1 MELKEKFK
9 LKDEFGKET
18 TYDVLFTF
26 DNEETNKSYV
36 VYTDNSLDDEGNVQV
51 YASVYHPNSDN
62 NNLDPVETEK
72 EWQIIDNILE
82 TIQEE
87 VKKQTEETNKE

>member
-36 VYTDNSLDDEGNVQV
+36 VYTDNSLDDEILNQIDEKIQ
-51 YASVYHPNSDN
+51 SLESDN
-62 NNLDPVETEK
+62 RVQGKRL
-72 EWQIIDNILE
+72 IR
-82 TIQEE
+82 
-87 VKKQTEETNKE
+87 